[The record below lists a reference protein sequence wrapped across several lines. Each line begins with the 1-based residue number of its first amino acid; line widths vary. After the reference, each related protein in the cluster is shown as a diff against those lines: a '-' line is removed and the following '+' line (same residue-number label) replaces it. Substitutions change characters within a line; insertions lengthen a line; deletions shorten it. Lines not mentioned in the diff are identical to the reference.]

1 MKVLQ
6 TPFLLL
12 IVAADGEKKNL
23 RIFPW
28 TLDFIFWVHKWS
40 LKWSILFFIFCLFFL
55 LPRGASFY
63 ILTRWADDFSC
74 IIGFNEGFLLISMW
88 NAWILLLSGV
98 VRGVKRTN
106 TPLTTTLCTFAFLR
120 WGAKT
125 VDGWVGKA
133 RGQASNCGSNVPI
146 SPWWKRKKTR
156 ELSSSLHCGT
166 WNPGWLVKTRFCSF
180 YDLRNHVSF
189 CFCSL

>member
-1 MKVLQ
+1 MNLGFH
-6 TPFLLL
+6 FLSSQVEFEVVYSLL
-12 IVAADGEKKNL
+12 HL
-23 RIFPW
+23 LP
-28 TLDFIFWVHKWS
+28 L
-40 LKWSILFFIFCLFFL
+40 FL